1 MTLDA
6 CDRIRKPY
14 AQGKSPAQVLRDE
27 LRASIDITGIPCA
40 STGFSHAA
48 VTCVTAHSSPF
59 WKPNEVQGGTG

>member
-27 LRASIDITGIPCA
+27 LRAIIDITGTPLR
-40 STGFSHAA
+40 SHRLLTRCSHMCNCSF
-48 VTCVTAHSSPF
+48 VSFLETR
-59 WKPNEVQGGTG
+59 